1 MPARSGKEYI
11 LRLKEHP
18 REVWLDGEHVSDV
31 TTHPAFRNGVK
42 SIAAL
47 YDMQNDPA
55 LLEEMTFHSPS
66 TGQPV
71 GLSFLIPETMEDL
84 VRRRL
89 MMERWAWASCG
100 MMGRSPDFLNV
111 IFSAWAGAGDYFAQD
126 RPEFKQNVIN
136 YHNFIREND
145 VALTHALVNLQR
157 SRSPG
162 ANDVLSDQVALT
174 VVDESDYGI
183 VVRGSKVLATL
194 GPISDEIA
202 VYPVASH
209 GLGKDASRQS
219 FSFSIPCDTP
229 GLKFLCRESFDLGR
243 SHFDHPL
250 GSRFD
255 EMDATVFFD
264 DVQVP
269 WERVFLLGDV
279 ELCNNYGAV
288 TQSNAHTGHQILT
301 RCVVKSEFIL
311 GLADLIVET
320 LGSGT
325 IPHVQEQVAEL
336 ITHRDLMRACLRAA
350 EADSTLNRWGVMTPA
365 AGPIQAG
372 ENDWPWWR
380 GPTLDGIA
388 FIDPKHSQVD
398 IVQAVGRAIR
408 KGDGTKTATIVL
420 PVFVDTDAVGEE
432 VLDASAYRAIA
443 SVLRAMRDHDE
454 TLAEALDEPFR
465 QRVRDFLKSDT

>member
-66 TGQPV
+66 TGQRV

-84 VRRRL
+84 VRRRI

-219 FSFSIPCDTP
+219 FSFSIPC
-229 GLKFLCRESFDLGR
+229 
-243 SHFDHPL
+243 
-250 GSRFD
+250 
-255 EMDATVFFD
+255 
-264 DVQVP
+264 
-269 WERVFLLGDV
+269 
-279 ELCNNYGAV
+279 
-288 TQSNAHTGHQILT
+288 
-301 RCVVKSEFIL
+301 
-311 GLADLIVET
+311 
-320 LGSGT
+320 
-325 IPHVQEQVAEL
+325 
-336 ITHRDLMRACLRAA
+336 
-350 EADSTLNRWGVMTPA
+350 
-365 AGPIQAG
+365 
-372 ENDWPWWR
+372 
-380 GPTLDGIA
+380 GPTL
-388 FIDPKHSQVD
+388 
-398 IVQAVGRAIR
+398 
-408 KGDGTKTATIVL
+408 TIPWVPGL
-420 PVFVDTDAVGEE
+420 
-432 VLDASAYRAIA
+432 
-443 SVLRAMRDHDE
+443 MRWM
-454 TLAEALDEPFR
+454 
-465 QRVRDFLKSDT
+465 QRFSSTMCRYPGNGSFC